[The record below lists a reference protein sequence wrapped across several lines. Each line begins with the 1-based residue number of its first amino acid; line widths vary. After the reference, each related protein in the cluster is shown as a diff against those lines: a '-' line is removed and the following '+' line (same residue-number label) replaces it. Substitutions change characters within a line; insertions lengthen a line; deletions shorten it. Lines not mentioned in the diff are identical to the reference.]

1 METPYNCKTEGK
13 PQILKKLFISN
24 FIISS
29 CTFGGG
35 FIIVSLMK
43 DKFVDQYKWLEENEM
58 LDITAIAQSAP
69 GPIPINASIILG
81 YKMAGL
87 LGVMAGV
94 LGTVLPP
101 MIIISIISIFYAQ
114 FCSNKIIALA
124 LQVMR
129 AGVAAVIID
138 VVINLAKNVKSC
150 GRKLY
155 IILAFS
161 ALIAKILFNINAS
174 LIILTCLL
182 IGILD
187 LSINLKKEG
196 KS

>member
-114 FCSNKIIALA
+114 FLSLIHIYSQRFIN
-124 LQVMR
+124 
-129 AGVAAVIID
+129 AVIRH
-138 VVINLAKNVKSC
+138 VIRSCDDYATDEVAKEKIE
-150 GRKLY
+150 KLKNM
-155 IILAFS
+155 
-161 ALIAKILFNINAS
+161 AKEYE
-174 LIILTCLL
+174 T
-182 IGILD
+182 
-187 LSINLKKEG
+187 
-196 KS
+196 